1 MKRRGLAGAALAGI
15 PLSLVGVK
23 SAYAGSFSV
32 SGLYRGNIT
41 WPEIIGNIV
50 GTMAG
55 SVAYVGAAAFL
66 IGALMY
72 VAGFVSEE
80 NKSKGKNIMIG
91 SLLGIAIGLSALV
104 ILNSV
109 LFYLYG

>member
-1 MKRRGLAGAALAGI
+1 MKFQGLTGAVLTLL
-15 PLSLVGVK
+15 PLSAPA
-23 SAYAGSFSV
+23 AYAGTFSV

-41 WPEIIGNIV
+41 WPEIITNIV
-50 GTMAG
+50 GTLAMSIG
-55 SVAYVGAAAFL
+55 FVGGAAFL

-72 VAGFVSEE
+72 VSGFISEE

-91 SLLGIAIGLSALV
+91 SLLGIAIGLSAQV

-109 LFYLYG
+109 LFYLYGA